1 MYRTPEAY
9 IADVEILTG
18 KSYATARR
26 IMRKVRKY
34 YDLSARQRPTLEQV
48 KAYLIRIQ
56 NG

>member
-18 KSYATARR
+18 KSYRTARR
-26 IMRKVRKY
+26 IMETIRKHY
-34 YDLSARQRPTLEQV
+34 NLSARQRPTLEQV
-48 KAYLIRIQ
+48 KAYLIQIQ